1 MNKDDYKL
9 IKKALDLARVKHSGQ
24 VDKSGDD
31 YIFHP
36 VMVALECETVDA
48 KIVAL
53 LHDVLEDTDT
63 TVEELS
69 TLGFSQK
76 IIDAL
81 MLLTHDE
88 ALSYEEYVK
97 KIKASGN
104 KTAIEVKLADL
115 TMNMDTDRL
124 NGKKPP
130 KYELYRWAYDYLIE
144 LLPEKRSGF

>member
-9 IKKALDLARVKHSGQ
+9 TKKALDLARAKHSGQ
-24 VDKSGDD
+24 ADKSRDD

-76 IIDAL
+76 TIDAL
-81 MLLTHDE
+81 LLLTHDE
-88 ALSYEEYVK
+88 SLS
-97 KIKASGN
+97 
-104 KTAIEVKLADL
+104 
-115 TMNMDTDRL
+115 
-124 NGKKPP
+124 
-130 KYELYRWAYDYLIE
+130 
-144 LLPEKRSGF
+144 